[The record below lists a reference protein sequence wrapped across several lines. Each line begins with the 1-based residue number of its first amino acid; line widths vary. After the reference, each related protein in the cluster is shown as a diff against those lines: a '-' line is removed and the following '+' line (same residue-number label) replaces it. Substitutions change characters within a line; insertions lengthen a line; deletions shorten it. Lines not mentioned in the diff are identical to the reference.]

1 MHAKR
6 TRDRKKQLVEVSEA
20 MIGQMEN
27 ESHALRE
34 YLVSLKLLSVEEAE
48 KSKERASESQ
58 KELAALKVHATPE
71 LNDFKQPFCL
81 LEALLILIFMVQAS
95 QNEYDLDGDDDDD
108 DDHFNDDNGDGDD
121 EHDGSLSGSDDNEK
135 GSWSGSNNGND
146 SINGDTSGDGT
157 ASTGSNNS
165 SSHNAPSSSGSSRS
179 HNSSGSGSG
188 SGSDSPTLKHTKMEW
203 SKTEQKPCAFNYGS
217 KQSGGFKVGAAPPC
231 STTSQVG
238 VAYSSRTSGSK
249 KSQSV
254 ESYNH
259 GGMVP
264 VNEEA
269 NAVEIANYL
278 GYSHQQAQEK
288 HLQPPTA
295 MMIAPASVVTS
306 HALPPL
312 SIPPSA
318 LEINATL
325 SVVDFYQEKTQ
336 QDQNLPA
343 SWRYPPLRPIATTQN
358 ASTHTSQ
365 NMVVKVPNILLSVI
379 PQGILSPR
387 SSGGVSPRGTFSPIE
402 TAKGIAYLHNAPMYN
417 PSCASPAVK
426 IDCSNASRMS
436 CFSDSSKSQTM
447 HLSEPGQFRNLPS
460 SNIAN
465 GNSPL

>member
-1 MHAKR
+1 M
-6 TRDRKKQLVEVSEA
+6 
-20 MIGQMEN
+20 
-27 ESHALRE
+27 
-34 YLVSLKLLSVEEAE
+34 
-48 KSKERASESQ
+48 
-58 KELAALKVHATPE
+58 
-71 LNDFKQPFCL
+71 
-81 LEALLILIFMVQAS
+81 
-95 QNEYDLDGDDDDD
+95 
-108 DDHFNDDNGDGDD
+108 
-121 EHDGSLSGSDDNEK
+121 SGSDDNEK

-188 SGSDSPTLKHTKMEW
+188 SGSDSPTVKHSKMEW
-203 SKTEQKPCAFNYGS
+203 SKTEDKPCAFNYGS
-217 KQSGGFKVGAAPPC
+217 KQSGGFKVVTAPPC
-231 STTSQVG
+231 NTTLQVG

-288 HLQPPTA
+288 HSQPSNVMT
-295 MMIAPASVVTS
+295 IAPASVTS
-306 HALPPL
+306 SSLPPL
-312 SIPPSA
+312 SVPPSA
-318 LEINATL
+318 LEVNGTL
-325 SVVDFYQEKTQ
+325 SVADFYQEKAQ

-343 SWRYPPLRPIATTQN
+343 SWRYLPLRPIAATQN
-358 ASTHTSQ
+358 VTTHTSQ
-365 NMVVKVPNILLSVI
+365 KMVAKVPNILLSVI

-387 SSGGVSPRGTFSPIE
+387 GTGGVSPRGTFSPIE

-417 PSCASPAVK
+417 PSCTSPGVAVK

-436 CFSDSSKSQTM
+436 CFSDPGKSQPK
-447 HLSEPGQFRNLPS
+447 HLSEYGQFRNLPS

>member
-1 MHAKR
+1 M
-6 TRDRKKQLVEVSEA
+6 
-20 MIGQMEN
+20 
-27 ESHALRE
+27 
-34 YLVSLKLLSVEEAE
+34 
-48 KSKERASESQ
+48 
-58 KELAALKVHATPE
+58 
-71 LNDFKQPFCL
+71 
-81 LEALLILIFMVQAS
+81 QAS

-188 SGSDSPTLKHTKMEW
+188 SGSDSPTLKHSKMEW
-203 SKTEQKPCAFNYGS
+203 SKTEQKPCVFNYGS
-217 KQSGGFKVGAAPPC
+217 KQSGGFKVGTAPP
-231 STTSQVG
+231 SNTASQVG
-238 VAYSSRTSGSK
+238 VAYSSRASGSK

-278 GYSHQQAQEK
+278 GYSHQEK
-288 HLQPPTA
+288 HLQPSNA
-295 MMIAPASVVTS
+295 MTIAPASTATS
-306 HALPPL
+306 SSLPPL

-343 SWRYPPLRPIATTQN
+343 SWRYPPLRPIAATQN
-358 ASTHTSQ
+358 ATSHTSQ
-365 NMVVKVPNILLSVI
+365 NMVAKVPNILLSVI

-387 SSGGVSPRGTFSPIE
+387 GAGGVSPRGTFSPIE
-402 TAKGIAYLHNAPMYN
+402 TGKGIAYLHSAPMCN
-417 PSCASPAVK
+417 PTCSSPGAGAK
-426 IDCSNASRMS
+426 IDCSNTSRMS
-436 CFSDSSKSQTM
+436 CFNDSGKSQTIR
-447 HLSEPGQFRNLPS
+447 LSESGQFRNLPS